1 MNKGGLIRDVA
12 AVLRRN
18 NVRKDVPPKK
28 HVFYISD
35 DEGNSKK
42 FSVTQQARSVLFS
55 AVDVETIL
63 DAAMFIINE
72 AIKRGEPVN
81 LQGFGSFKLRHLKHI
96 SVNDFNSDGKIEIP
110 DRYSVKFTPGC
121 DLKNSAAV
129 YGTSIEDMRAIT
141 LPLNFVDDD
150 VEYDVEDE
158 DDEDEESEE

>member
-96 SVNDFNSDGKIEIP
+96 SVKDFNSDGTIEIP
-110 DRYSVKFTPGC
+110 DRYSVKFIPGC

-129 YGTSIEDMRAIT
+129 YGTTIEDMRAIT
-141 LPLNFVDDD
+141 LPLGFA
-150 VEYDVEDE
+150 E
-158 DDEDEESEE
+158 DDEDEEDEESEE